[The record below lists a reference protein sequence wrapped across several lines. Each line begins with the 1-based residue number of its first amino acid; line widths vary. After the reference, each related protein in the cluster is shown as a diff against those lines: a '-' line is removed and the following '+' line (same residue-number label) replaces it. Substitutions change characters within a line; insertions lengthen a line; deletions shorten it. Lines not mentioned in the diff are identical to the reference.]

1 VLFIVSKILSA
12 SLISYSLIIFYPSSD
27 VCLTSSTVGVEFLDS
42 VPLRGDKGSTS
53 VVAFRSEE
61 VLAIGFKAP
70 VLLSSFVAF
79 NLLASLVLLMS
90 CFAFFT
96 YNSFFYFAILALASS
111 RSFSRFSK
119 YSILF
124 FLSAISASSVISFV

>member
-1 VLFIVSKILSA
+1 MVSNILPA
-12 SLISYSLIIFYPSSD
+12 SLISYSFIIFCPSSD
-27 VCLTSSTVGVEFLDS
+27 DCLTSSSVGVEFLDS
-42 VPLRGDKGSTS
+42 VPFRVDTGSTS
-53 VVAFRSEE
+53 VVELRSEE
-61 VLAIGFKAP
+61 VLAIGFKDP
-70 VLLSSFVAF
+70 VLFSSFVAF
-79 NLLASLVLLMS
+79 NLLASFVLLMS

-124 FLSAISASSVISFV
+124 FLSAISVSSVISFV